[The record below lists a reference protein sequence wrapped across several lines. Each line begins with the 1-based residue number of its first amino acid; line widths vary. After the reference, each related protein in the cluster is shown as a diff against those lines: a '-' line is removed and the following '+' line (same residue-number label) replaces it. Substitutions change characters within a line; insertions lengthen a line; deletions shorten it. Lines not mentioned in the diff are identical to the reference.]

1 MSNNLVAF
9 ATSDCVLKLN
19 FPTCSV
25 HLSPTE
31 ISLLGKFRD
40 LLRTSFCFLLE
51 FAATR
56 FERRHERENLWRL
69 RCALV
74 RNELLLSVPLFCLA
88 DRADWLVNSFDHLFE
103 HPERSYD
110 SRHFGSCLEWL
121 QKVKLFFKQAN
132 LLLTVISLWEE
143 SPWKYPSQ
151 LPSHLPRDSL
161 YDDFF
166 FSYFRGVVRHSASR

>member
-25 HLSPTE
+25 HLSLAE
-31 ISLLGKFRD
+31 ISLLAKFHELVR
-40 LLRTSFCFLLE
+40 LSGSFLLE
-51 FAATR
+51 FAAAR
-56 FERRHERENLWRL
+56 FERRSERENSWRL
-69 RCALV
+69 RCATV
-74 RNELLLSVPLFCLA
+74 RNELLLSAPLFCLA
-88 DRADWLVNSFDHLFE
+88 DRADWLVNSFDDLFE
-103 HPERSYD
+103 QPERSYD
-110 SRHFGSCLEWL
+110 SRHFGSCLAWL

-143 SPWKYPSQ
+143 SPWKYPSH

-166 FSYFRGVVRHSASR
+166 FSYFRGMVRHSASR